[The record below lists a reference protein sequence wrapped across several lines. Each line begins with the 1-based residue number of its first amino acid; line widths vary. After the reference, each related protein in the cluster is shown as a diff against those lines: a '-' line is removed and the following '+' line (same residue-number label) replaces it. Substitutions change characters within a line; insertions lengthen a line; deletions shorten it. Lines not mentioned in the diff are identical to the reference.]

1 VSEIIDGYL
10 RSQYGIIT
18 RRQAAEVLTEGQIT
32 HRTRTGTWIVVRRS
46 VYRVRSSPPTW
57 EADVLAA
64 VIERPA
70 VASHRTA
77 VTLLGLDRHRRRPIE
92 FTVPRSAGIRPVRGL
107 HTTTQWA
114 GRGEVTIGG
123 IACTGVERTI
133 LDCAAVT
140 TLRHVELLAEAA
152 IRKNMTSWAR
162 LHETLEWH
170 SEHGRNGCGRLREL
184 LGHRAGSPTV
194 TLSDFS
200 LLVRNLLIDA
210 GLPQPVVEYPVT
222 DENGDHILAV
232 DLAWPRWKRA
242 WELDGLAFHGGRT
255 DHERDRRK
263 RNRLVE
269 QGWMVQEI
277 LWSMYEQ
284 SPEQLVD
291 QARRFLRPAA

>member
-1 VSEIIDGYL
+1 MSEIIDGYL

-18 RRQAAEVLTEGQIT
+18 RRQAAEALTEGQIT
-32 HRTRTGTWIVVRRS
+32 HRTRTGMWVVVRRG
-46 VYRVRSSPPTW
+46 VYRVRSSAPTW
-57 EADVLAA
+57 EAEVQAA
-64 VIERPA
+64 VIGRPA

-77 VTLLGLDRHRRRPIE
+77 VTLLRIDHHRRRPVE
-92 FTVPRSAGIRPVRGL
+92 FTVPSSAGIRPARGL

-114 GRGEVTIGG
+114 LRDEVTIGG

-133 LDCAAVT
+133 LDCAAVA

-152 IRKNMTSWAR
+152 IRKRMTSWISLR
-162 LHETLEWH
+162 STLERH

-184 LGHRAGSPTV
+184 LDRRAGSPKV

-200 LLVRNLLIDA
+200 LLVRNLLVDA
-210 GLPQPVVEYPVT
+210 GIPQPVVEYPVT
-222 DENGDHILAV
+222 DQNGDHILAV

-291 QARRFLRPAA
+291 QARRFLRPPE